1 MSPKGFYLAGL
12 GLILLAV
19 AVGCML
25 GDAIRSDPWRPFYY
39 WVEANF
45 LEFLVISLVGG
56 GFVSILRGLKL
67 ALGGELPR
75 PALPRIFPELKLQN
89 VTRWKKR
96 SDRTSLVAASWN
108 AFSVSWICVLMTLV
122 TIFMI
127 LNPPPRNGLRIDWTQ
142 RSHISAV
149 ESPWPET
156 MSVYIGRHK
165 QVYVNGKA
173 IERQELEKN
182 LRAELARRAV
192 WTVYLEADDD
202 TTFSE
207 TVSAIDTIQ
216 GVGAKVVWIT
226 PMMRAEWQKGNHSG
240 QQ

>member
-1 MSPKGFYLAGL
+1 MTPSRLAVAGL
-12 GLILLAV
+12 SLVLLAV
-19 AVGCML
+19 AFSLIIGNVAEPDSFNSSYNFELVVFLQFLIGSL
-25 GDAIRSDPWRPFYY
+25 GGAGI
-39 WVEANF
+39 F
-45 LEFLVISLVGG
+45 L
-56 GFVSILRGLKL
+56 ILRGAWFAVKKD
-67 ALGGELPR
+67 LPAR
-75 PALPRIFPELKLQN
+75 PLPRIFPEIMLRNLTAWN
-89 VTRWKKR
+89 RR
-96 SDRTSLVAASWN
+96 AGSSSLVMSSLN

-127 LNPPPRNGLRIDWTQ
+127 LSPPPPNGLRIDWTQ

-156 MSVYIGRHK
+156 MSVYIGRHS

-207 TVSAIDTIQ
+207 TVFAMDTIQ